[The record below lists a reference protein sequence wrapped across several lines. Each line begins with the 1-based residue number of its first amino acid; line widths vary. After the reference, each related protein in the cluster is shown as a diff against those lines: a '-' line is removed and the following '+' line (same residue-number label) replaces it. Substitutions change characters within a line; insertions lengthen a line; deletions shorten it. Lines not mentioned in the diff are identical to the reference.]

1 MKLTLTLILVMY
13 CTLGWTQNADD
24 QTKTLT
30 SQCVA
35 TFIHQGLRE
44 DVVLW
49 KGMFQLDNDEIM
61 FYFQML
67 QQLENE
73 GDLPEDMLEA
83 AIVSCREIF
92 RNVQSVNEAPSQA
105 SGVDG
110 SE

>member
-1 MKLTLTLILVMY
+1 MKPMLTLLLVLL
-13 CTLGWTQNADD
+13 CTPGWTQNADD

-61 FYFQML
+61 FFFQLL
-67 QQLENE
+67 QQMEAE
-73 GDLPEDMLEA
+73 DDLPEDLLEA
-83 AIVSCREIF
+83 AIDSCREIF
-92 RNVQSVNEAPSQA
+92 RSVQSSHEAPSQA